1 MTAVR
6 KILHGQKIEVAMG
19 IKFLKRSKP
28 ESERV
33 EDDAKVRVTVEETLK
48 EIELNGDV
56 AVKALSQKFDGY
68 APENFGLNESEILA
82 AMQKVS
88 TRDIEDIR
96 FAQTQIRRFAE
107 EQKASINDIEV
118 ETMPGVVLG
127 HKIFLYN
134 LLGAMSLAVSFQW
147 LHLRTCP
154 F

>member
-1 MTAVR
+1 
-6 KILHGQKIEVAMG
+6 MG

-28 ESERV
+28 EYERV
-33 EDDAKVRVTVEETLK
+33 EDDAKVRITVEETLK

-56 AVKALSQKFDGY
+56 AVKALSQKYDGY
-68 APENFGLNESEILA
+68 APENFRLNESEILA

-88 TRDIEDIR
+88 TRDIDDIR

-127 HKIFLYN
+127 HKNIPVQSVGCYVPGGKFPMV
-134 LLGAMSLAVSFQW
+134 ASAHMSVFTA
-147 LHLRTCP
+147 
-154 F
+154 